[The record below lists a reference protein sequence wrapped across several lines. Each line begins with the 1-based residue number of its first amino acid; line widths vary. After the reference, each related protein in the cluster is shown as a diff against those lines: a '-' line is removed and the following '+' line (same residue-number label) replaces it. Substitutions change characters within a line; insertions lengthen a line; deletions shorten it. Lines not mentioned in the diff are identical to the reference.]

1 MFASDLMCNE
11 LHVVRATDTIARA
24 AEVMRNV
31 DSGIV
36 PVVDDV
42 ATMRLRGVITDRD
55 IVMRCVAAGHTGS
68 CRVGEHMTYLPL
80 CTVLPDDRDT
90 LVFDEMESARV
101 RRVMVVDDDGVLVG
115 VIALAD
121 IVRELG
127 SAAPEKVVELLD
139 AVSSPLPVLT

>member
-1 MFASDLMCNE
+1 MFASDLMSNE

-24 AEVMRNV
+24 AEVMRNI

-55 IVMRCVAAGHTGS
+55 IATRCVAAGHTGG
-68 CRVGEHMTYLPL
+68 CRVGEHMTYPPL

-90 LVFDEMESARV
+90 LVLDEMESARV

-121 IVRELG
+121 VVRKLG
-127 SAAPEKVVELLD
+127 SGAPEKVVELLD
-139 AVSSPLPVLT
+139 VLSSPLPVLT